1 LEGVTMDK
9 LKPLGYQVMVEM
21 DVLEE
26 EKIGSIYIPTKSK
39 NMFDDACE
47 KGTVLELGPLAY
59 KGIANGQSQEPWV
72 KPGDRVYVKMYGGRR
87 FKYKSGKV
95 IRMVNDEDLNV
106 LIVDE
111 DLEDKLV

>member
-1 LEGVTMDK
+1 MTEK

-21 DVLEE
+21 DRIED
-26 EKIGSIYIPTKSK
+26 EKIGSIFIPKTSVERYEE
-39 NMFDDACE
+39 ACE

-59 KGIANGQSQEPWV
+59 RGIAGGLSQEPWV

-87 FKYKSGKV
+87 FRYKSGRI

-106 LIVDE
+106 LIEVE
-111 DLEDKLV
+111 DHEDKLA